1 MKYIIILAVSFLF
14 GCYETTPEQ
23 QIEDR
28 QYKERWKGFYVVVI
42 DSCEYISRWEGT
54 YAGYR
59 FSHKGNCKFCE
70 QRKCK

>member
-23 QIEDR
+23 QIENR
-28 QYKERWKGFYVVVI
+28 QYEERWKRFEVVTV
-42 DSCEYISRWEGT
+42 DSCEYIRRYEGV
-54 YAGYR
+54 YNGYS
-59 FSHKGNCKFCE
+59 FAHKGNCKFCE